1 LFDSFEDFTRSV
13 ILLWL
18 ERARILRQMD
28 MRVFVLLLLLF
39 AFPCSTRAQSKPQS
53 SAAGQ
58 AITQQSGSNAETYSD
73 TLAMIK
79 AWRETEE
86 SDELGR
92 LFAIGDLRTSD
103 LSVACNDA
111 DEEIASFAFL
121 VLHLLGKSEC
131 VPCSDTI
138 SRKHNGVP
146 FVCGVNI
153 ADTDFN
159 RIERWL
165 AKKKNGNGYECAPEG
180 EYEPLTPLA
189 DSVVYALILDGS
201 PRSRSILNHM
211 DAIENACGVEH
222 STIIGGIL
230 EQTQSLIAAA
240 KRSARNLKFEPDTLE
255 SVVRSSAFF
264 LPSKYRK
271 DSQIE
276 VIARNVANDRIL
288 LEVSYR
294 CGRLCG
300 SGYYVVLQKDG
311 TAWRYA
317 SIGMAWIS

>member
-1 LFDSFEDFTRSV
+1 M
-13 ILLWL
+13 LLL
-18 ERARILRQMD
+18 DQARILRQTN
-28 MRVFVLLLLLF
+28 MRTFLSLLLMF
-39 AFPCSTRAQSKPQS
+39 AFPCGSRAHQSKPQS
-53 SAAGQ
+53 SAADP
-58 AITQQSGSNAETYSD
+58 AIIQQSGSNSETYSD
-73 TLAMIK
+73 TLAMIR

-86 SDELGR
+86 SNELGR

-103 LSVACNDA
+103 LLAACNDA
-111 DEEIASFAFL
+111 DEEIASLAFL
-121 VLHLLGKSEC
+121 ALQLLGKSEC
-131 VPCSDTI
+131 VPCGDTV
-138 SRKHNGVP
+138 SRKHNDVP
-146 FVCGVNI
+146 LVCG
-153 ADTDFN
+153 ATMAAADFN

-165 AKKKNGNGYECAPEG
+165 AKKKHGNRYECAPEG
-180 EYEPLTPLA
+180 EYEPLTPLG

-201 PRSRSILNHM
+201 PRSKSILNHM
-211 DAIENACGVEH
+211 DAIENACGVGH

-230 EQTQSLIAAA
+230 EEANSLIAAA
-240 KRSARNLKFEPDTLE
+240 KRSGRNLRFEPDTLE

-276 VIARNVANDRIL
+276 VLAHNKANDRIL

-300 SGYYVVLQKDG
+300 SGYYVVLRKDG

>member
-1 LFDSFEDFTRSV
+1 MV
-13 ILLWL
+13 
-18 ERARILRQMD
+18 
-28 MRVFVLLLLLF
+28 
-39 AFPCSTRAQSKPQS
+39 
-53 SAAGQ
+53 
-58 AITQQSGSNAETYSD
+58 
-73 TLAMIK
+73 K

-103 LSVACNDA
+103 LLAVCNSA
-111 DEEIASFAFL
+111 DEEIASLAFL
-121 VLHLLGKSEC
+121 ALQLLGKSEC
-131 VPCSDTI
+131 LLCGDTI
-138 SRKHNGVP
+138 SRKHNDVP
-146 FVCGVNI
+146 FVCGTNI
-153 ADTDFN
+153 AHADFN
-159 RIERWL
+159 RLERWL

-180 EYEPLTPLA
+180 EYEPLTPLD

-201 PRSRSILNHM
+201 TNSRSILNHM
-211 DAIENACGVEH
+211 DAIESACGVDH

-230 EQTQSLIAAA
+230 GQAQSLIAAA
-240 KRSARNLKFEPDTLE
+240 KRSARNLEFERDSLE

-276 VIARNVANDRIL
+276 VVAHNAANDRIL

-311 TAWRYA
+311 TVWRYA

>member
-1 LFDSFEDFTRSV
+1 MPQLEQAH
-13 ILLWL
+13 ILSQMKMRTFLWL
-18 ERARILRQMD
+18 
-28 MRVFVLLLLLF
+28 LLIF
-39 AFPCSTRAQSKPQS
+39 AFACSTRAQSKPQS
-53 SAAGQ
+53 SAAGR
-58 AITQQSGSNAETYSD
+58 AITQQPGSNSETYSD

-103 LSVACNDA
+103 LLAACNDA
-111 DEEIASFAFL
+111 DEEIASLAFL
-121 VLHLLGKSEC
+121 ALQLLGKSEC
-131 VPCSDTI
+131 VPCGDTV
-138 SRKHNGVP
+138 SRKHNDVP
-146 FVCGVNI
+146 LVCGATI
-153 ADTDFN
+153 AEADFN

-165 AKKKNGNGYECAPEG
+165 AKKKHANGYKCAPEG
-180 EYEPLTPLA
+180 EYEPLTPLD

-201 PRSRSILNHM
+201 PRSKSILNHM
-211 DAIENACGVEH
+211 DAVENACGVDH

-230 EQTQSLIAAA
+230 EEANSLIAAA
-240 KRSARNLKFEPDTLE
+240 KRSGRNLRFEPDTLE

-276 VIARNVANDRIL
+276 MLAHNKANDRIL

-294 CGRLCG
+294 CRSLCG

-311 TAWRYA
+311 TTWRYA

>member
-1 LFDSFEDFTRSV
+1 LPRLEQAH
-13 ILLWL
+13 ILSQMKMRTFLWL
-18 ERARILRQMD
+18 
-28 MRVFVLLLLLF
+28 LLIF
-39 AFPCSTRAQSKPQS
+39 AFACSTRAQSKPQS
-53 SAAGQ
+53 SAAGR
-58 AITQQSGSNAETYSD
+58 AITQQSGSNSETYSD
-73 TLAMIK
+73 TLAMVK

-103 LSVACNDA
+103 LLVACNEA
-111 DEEIASFAFL
+111 DEEITSLAFHAL
-121 VLHLLGKSEC
+121 QLLGKSEC
-131 VPCSDTI
+131 VPCGDTV
-138 SRKHNGVP
+138 SRKHNDVP
-146 FVCGVNI
+146 FLCGANI
-153 ADTDFN
+153 TDADFS

-180 EYEPLTPLA
+180 EYEPLIPLD

-201 PRSRSILNHM
+201 PRSRLILQRM
-211 DAIENACGVEH
+211 LAVEKACVAEGA
-222 STIIGGIL
+222 TIIGEIL
-230 EQTQSLIAAA
+230 EQEESLIEAA
-240 KRSARNLKFEPDTLE
+240 KRSARNLRIDSDTLE

-276 VIARNVANDRIL
+276 VIAHNKANDRLL

-294 CGRLCG
+294 CDSLCG

-311 TAWRYA
+311 PFWRYA